1 MEKLIAAVKGMEAR
15 TGESRAREAAQSDFR
30 AKFALAY
37 GSQSVGAR
45 PDDKGGKQDGKPN
58 GKSGGKSG
66 GKSNGKSGGKRNA
79 PKGAKTTKE
88 ATDGDKR

>member
-15 TGESRAREAAQSDFR
+15 TGENRAREAAQSDFR

-37 GSQSVGAR
+37 GSQSVGAK
-45 PDDKGGKQDGKPN
+45 PDDKSGKPN